1 MSLEP
6 QGCPAPGAC
15 ACIGENANLI
25 GIIARIRQLSGVGD
39 KPDLADLPEAIAAR
53 LQEPRREAFQQV
65 RILLLR
71 AMAVE
76 YESVDAAIEAV
87 EAQVLALAAGTGGAA

>member
-6 QGCPAPGAC
+6 QGCPAPVSC

-39 KPDLADLPEAIAAR
+39 KPDLAELPEAIETR
-53 LQEPRREAFQQV
+53 LQEARSEALEEAARVVGALGDPHSVGSEIMLRRYIAKN
-65 RILLLR
+65 
-71 AMAVE
+71 
-76 YESVDAAIEAV
+76 
-87 EAQVLALAAGTGGAA
+87 GGAA